1 MFRVLQMFA
10 LGCIAICLSS
20 CFDILEIISF
30 NKDGSGSY
38 TTTLDVSG
46 LKEQM
51 KLMSSLDTTGN
62 MESGFNYSMDST
74 YKESIR
80 KYKSVSGISNV
91 VGSTAKENEY
101 TITLDF
107 ASVDALSRAI
117 YLDKNTEDAKN
128 IYSWKKGNF
137 LRTNNSLNLVDDGD
151 EEQAEM
157 MKTFI
162 AENKYTIIVNAPGKI
177 KSAGNRNAVISEDKK
192 SVKLVTK
199 LTDLLDAKSSLELD
213 IDYK

>member
-20 CFDILEIISF
+20 CFDILEMISF

-46 LKEQM
+46 LRDQM
-51 KLMSSLDTTGN
+51 KMLASMDTTGK

-80 KYKSVSGISNV
+80 KYKTVNGITKV
-91 VGSTAKENEY
+91 VGNTAKENEY
-101 TITLDF
+101 TISFDF
-107 ASVDALSRAI
+107 ASVDALSQAI
-117 YLDKNTEDAKN
+117 YIDKNTEDAKN
-128 IYSWKKGNF
+128 IYSWKNGNF
-137 LRTNNSLNLVDDGD
+137 FRKNNDLNLVDDTD

-157 MKTFI
+157 MKSFI

-177 KSAGNRNAVISEDKK
+177 KSTGNRNAVISEDKK

-199 LTDLLDAKSSLELD
+199 LTDLLDANSSLELD